1 MNSPLPPKLY
11 ISYHPLVLTDYLNLK
26 DSVLE
31 EISYSLVE
39 QLSSGSIRGQRLK
52 NHSEI
57 GDLSSCFK
65 LYFDLTSE
73 MSPRYR
79 IVYTYR
85 PSAQNPE
92 ELVVLAI
99 GLRRGFEV
107 YKEALSRLREIN

>member
-11 ISYHPLVLTDYLNLK
+11 ISYHPLVLQDYLKLR
-26 DSVLE
+26 DSTLE
-31 EISYSLVE
+31 EISYTLVE
-39 QLSSGSIRGQRLK
+39 QLSTGSIRGQRLN

-79 IVYTYR
+79 IVYTYK
-85 PSAQNPE
+85 PSAHNPE

-99 GLRRGFEV
+99 GMRKGFEV
-107 YKEALSRLREIN
+107 YKEALTRLREIN